1 MRGKRRE
8 QNDFDVGSL
17 FPAAFGSDHDDGS
30 ARSGSRSWITE
41 YIVPF
46 GTLLI
51 AALALLAQHVS
62 LPTVVWPAVIL
73 YLLVAAGAALYGP
86 LVRAFRWFAVQCTEA
101 RLARSSRPRLLETLR
116 HLGRLLARDQADTVL
131 YVVREVA
138 QWDELRGVAQLDDP
152 EHIETLRT
160 WASSI
165 SGRLSNYKR
174 RDFSAFCHELS
185 ALINQ
190 YNRFCC
196 QRQQIFQGVI
206 AAGKVPEPRL
216 RQLKQ
221 RWNVH
226 REGHVE
232 FVTKWTDLA
241 RSINLRVERRVCIEY
256 YEPLGTLE

>member
-30 ARSGSRSWITE
+30 ARSGSKSWITE

-116 HLGRLLARDQADTVL
+116 HLTA
-131 YVVREVA
+131 
-138 QWDELRGVAQLDDP
+138 
-152 EHIETLRT
+152 
-160 WASSI
+160 
-165 SGRLSNYKR
+165 
-174 RDFSAFCHELS
+174 
-185 ALINQ
+185 
-190 YNRFCC
+190 
-196 QRQQIFQGVI
+196 
-206 AAGKVPEPRL
+206 
-216 RQLKQ
+216 
-221 RWNVH
+221 
-226 REGHVE
+226 
-232 FVTKWTDLA
+232 
-241 RSINLRVERRVCIEY
+241 RVESGGRYQASTPVE
-256 YEPLGTLE
+256 